1 MSHGCRCECHTKLIG
16 LNCGCFILRTSATA
30 SENIPTTLNSDDLLF
45 QNTCGTPTSEL
56 ERSALQDFTNRW
68 DGNVDGIGSGF

>member
-1 MSHGCRCECHTKLIG
+1 MSYGCRCECHTKLIG
-16 LNCGCFILRTSATA
+16 FNCGRFTLRTYPTA

-56 ERSALQDFTNRW
+56 ERSALQDFIDRW
-68 DGNVDGIGSGF
+68 DGNVDGNGSGF